1 MCLFP
6 CPSVFTNFLSLS
18 LSICLILCLPVCL
31 SVSLSLSL
39 CVSLSLSLS
48 FSLSLSLSFSQ
59 HLRLFSYGEYRLAA
73 FISTD
78 FESLHPLSIQCV
90 TYMYTAAAGQ
100 PIAVASG
107 TKIAATWF
115 ADDQRVI
122 ANALISLAN
131 PAGMMVAYITIPNV
145 GRYLSLSYS

>member
-1 MCLFP
+1 MRH
-6 CPSVFTNFLSLS
+6 N
-18 LSICLILCLPVCL
+18 CLIC
-31 SVSLSLSL
+31 
-39 CVSLSLSLS
+39 
-48 FSLSLSLSFSQ
+48 
-59 HLRLFSYGEYRLAA
+59 
-73 FISTD
+73 TD
-78 FESLHPLSIQCV
+78 FESLTVNYILYRSNALH
-90 TYMYTAAAGQ
+90 TAAAGQ